1 MSGQIGVPSIFWG
14 SQNLVDSLRDKKYP
28 CLQPSKLFQP
38 ILAKTLYVKITT
50 SSTFLSSRSVSTCI
64 NQTINEQTNGG
75 SSNTVSLLLLF
86 FNILPKQ
93 QNILTRQSKLC
104 ELLKSVSCV
113 LGRIKILMMHFLEF
127 VCVKMH
133 DFCVNAI
140 PVD

>member
-1 MSGQIGVPSIFWG
+1 MAGAQI
-14 SQNLVDSLRDKKYP
+14 
-28 CLQPSKLFQP
+28 
-38 ILAKTLYVKITT
+38 
-50 SSTFLSSRSVSTCI
+50 
-64 NQTINEQTNGG
+64 
-75 SSNTVSLLLLF
+75 SLLLLF

-140 PVD
+140 PVTVIATASPLFQYIFKLN